1 MSRQRPERPLC
12 VTARSAWCGRYN
24 AWIRSFGAFRQA
36 WVAEGFLDATGS
48 GGADA
53 LVDRVCLVQQPQAFV
68 VAAVLEVG
76 LAESF
81 QGAGFFQG
89 RADVTG
95 DSQRLRVVRA
105 GLRGVCGPDC

>member
-1 MSRQRPERPLC
+1 MVL
-12 VTARSAWCGRYN
+12 
-24 AWIRSFGAFRQA
+24 
-36 WVAEGFLDATGS
+36 EGFLDPPRG

-81 QGAGFFQG
+81 QGPCFLQG

-95 DSQRLRVVRA
+95 DSQRLCVVRA